1 MTLGALGETPKLG
14 LFFSLKFF
22 FFFLVI
28 RIFFFSFLHHV
39 MNWYFFFSIFSSFS
53 NHWYLNIMM
62 N

>member
-14 LFFSLKFF
+14 LFFFF
-22 FFFLVI
+22 FFWLLGFLFGH
-28 RIFFFSFLHHV
+28 RV
-39 MNWYFFFSIFSSFS
+39 MNWYFFSSIFSSFS

>member
-14 LFFSLKFF
+14 LFFFLSFFF

-28 RIFFFSFLHHV
+28 RIFFLAPCNELV
-39 MNWYFFFSIFSSFS
+39 FFFSIFSSFS
-53 NHWYLNIMM
+53 DHWYLNIMM

>member
-14 LFFSLKFF
+14 PFFLLKFF
-22 FFFLVI
+22 FFF
-28 RIFFFSFLHHV
+28 FFFFFWHRV

-53 NHWYLNIMM
+53 DHWYLNIMM